1 MIPKKPQEIIKQT
14 SEDLDLPQQL
24 VDAIITHYYKE
35 IRKNLS
41 SLEHI
46 RLNLPGL
53 GHFLIR
59 GNVVNK
65 LTSKYNIQMEKYST
79 DTFVNYHNKKNAENR
94 LEKLTHAK
102 QKIDEFRKLRKEF
115 KDGRKTKGSLEE
127 PETDNGGN

>member
-1 MIPKKPQEIIKQT
+1 MIPKKPQEIIKQI
-14 SEDLDLPQQL
+14 SEELDLPQSM

-35 IRKNLS
+35 FRKNLS

-59 GNVVNK
+59 ANVVKK

-79 DTFVNYHNKKNAENR
+79 DTFTNYHNKKNAEYR
-94 LEKLTHAK
+94 LERLKHARE
-102 QKIDEFRKLRKEF
+102 KIDEFRKKKKEF
-115 KDGRKTKGSLEE
+115 KDGRKTE
-127 PETDNGGN
+127 